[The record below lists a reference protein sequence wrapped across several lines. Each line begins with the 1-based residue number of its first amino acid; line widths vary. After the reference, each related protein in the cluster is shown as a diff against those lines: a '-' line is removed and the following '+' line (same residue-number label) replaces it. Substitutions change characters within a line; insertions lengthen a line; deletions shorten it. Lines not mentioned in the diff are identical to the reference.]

1 MKKYFIILILLFDL
15 ICLNALQLTRY
26 YHKNYGIIDR
36 SVFVFDQKPVYSLET
51 SSDQLI
57 ITVNNS
63 SIAAQIN
70 DQVLENNPVLSSYA
84 FSNLEVETRIT
95 IDLNRPAAE
104 IRKYKVEDFLLSGN
118 EYKLVLDIFKYA
130 EPLSDTEINSFID
143 FYKKVELSKQAVFY
157 EKMLAEWKPPAP
169 EITQPEQEESPVV
182 EKEDSEADNIIT
194 ASDTEQSTPAVNL
207 LERFKEFYNNLPV
220 VYIIIFAALIII
232 LLIII
237 LIIFSGKKK
246 PVALDL
252 FQNTE
257 KLGSKSFRIKV
268 IKILREAGWEDNM
281 IAEELGIS
289 QEEVKNI
296 PQ

>member
-1 MKKYFIILILLFDL
+1 MKKYFIILIILFDL

-26 YHKNYGIIDR
+26 YHRNYGIIDR

-51 SSDQLI
+51 ASDQLI

-63 SIAAQIN
+63 SMAAQIN
-70 DQVLENNPVLSSYA
+70 DQVLENNPVLSSYE
-84 FSNLEVETRIT
+84 FSNLAADTRIT
-95 IDLNRPAAE
+95 INLNRSAAGL
-104 IRKYKVEDFLLSGN
+104 RKYKVEDFLLSGN

-130 EPLSDTEINSFID
+130 EPLSDTEISSFID
-143 FYKKVELSKQAVFY
+143 FYKKVELSKQAGFY

-169 EITQPEQEESPVV
+169 EITQPEQEEITVL
-182 EKEDSEADNIIT
+182 EKEEAETDSISAVSE
-194 ASDTEQSTPAVNL
+194 TEQSRPGINL
-207 LERFKEFYNNLPV
+207 LERFKEFYNNIPFI
-220 VYIIIFAALIII
+220 YIIIVAALVII

-237 LIIFSGKKK
+237 LIICSGKKR
-246 PVALDL
+246 PVAQEL

-289 QEEVKNI
+289 PEEVKNI